1 MYYSIPVKY
10 SIVVGIIVFF
20 IELFLCVFMGKYYFR
35 GWHKAEF
42 GDIIFHLITTIYL
55 IYCYNKLKNVK
66 SDKNY
71 HFFALKQKK
80 QPKKQKGEK
89 VKFDKSKNKLNLK
102 NIKFKNKNQVNID
115 ENKNNK

>member
-20 IELFLCVFMGKYYFR
+20 IELLLCVFMGKYYFR

-71 HFFALKQKK
+71 HFFALKQKNNQK
-80 QPKKQKGEK
+80 NKKAK
-89 VKFDKSKNKLNLK
+89 KLNL
-102 NIKFKNKNQVNID
+102 INQKIS
-115 ENKNNK
+115 